1 LSLRKDAPI
10 PRDAPARLLQW
21 PRVMRV
27 LLRIVQT
34 ALQLCPASAAWALAR
49 RFSIRADGK
58 SSQADRDFGSA
69 KVATRTDNRKLP
81 TTAAARGR
89 ARLQLYALVPP
100 RFFQAI
106 KIGGLWRNQGWP
118 RAIVQKYWRGLRLE
132 ALTGMQNSK
141 RATACAGRQKG
152 PAAPAGRAAATHR
165 TCTEPVAT
173 ILLPN

>member
-1 LSLRKDAPI
+1 MSLRVG
-10 PRDAPARLLQW
+10 PARLLQW

-69 KVATRTDNRKLP
+69 KVVTRTDNQKLP

-89 ARLQLYALVPP
+89 ARLQLYALVRPP
-100 RFFQAI
+100 DFPRPLRSADCGATRDGREPLC
-106 KIGGLWRNQGWP
+106 KNIG
-118 RAIVQKYWRGLRLE
+118 AGLRLE
-132 ALTGMQNSK
+132 ALTGMLGFGSF
-141 RATACAGRQKG
+141 RASTTRAMICQVSGRTS
-152 PAAPAGRAAATHR
+152 RAR
-165 TCTEPVAT
+165 PQPLTCVTRRVSQ
-173 ILLPN
+173 